1 METQDITTT
10 ELSAPTETTEVQPT
24 QNVKN
29 FWERL
34 DDVFIQNNE
43 LRKMMQDL
51 VENFPEFEKARGPDS
66 SFIFQPDRISLC
78 SNDDIQ
84 PSTALTIA
92 NPNYPTSTTVG
103 HTPSEKFSAF
113 RIRLSRPLRNV
124 KSIQLLSAV
133 IPNAIQNIPD
143 DQVFFFWYRLRQVGD
158 GVTVNASTA
167 NKGAWPTVGGNNAG
181 DIVSYL
187 GNTYAAIRPS
197 VGIPPTGNVNS
208 ELFWTPCTLPADTT
222 RPNYYDI
229 SQYTIQYLL
238 FTPTYSWPADFLQAG
253 NQLLYN
259 RTFTDYADLVLNLNY
274 IMLQPNNN
282 NSSQNDISFQYDD
295 VLNKIVMI
303 PNPANI
309 AAGYYYLPCGYEDP
323 NITKFMTNPNS
334 GIRFNNTSLQATAF
348 EFNPGYTLNLRLGF
362 TWNGVYIDPYTLTD
376 PWNNITLQQSLYWY
390 LRKKDPGFFAQN
402 IPNPNPPPPFL
413 PSIPD
418 WSQSTIT
425 FNNYPDLVNTSCV
438 RIYCDFVFGSTQD
451 SLGSNTP
458 QGSPTIQGLLSIIPV
473 NTTNLGV
480 GYYQNNFN
488 NPLKKIP
495 QNITEIGISMFN
507 DQGKP
512 YYLPNSATV
521 ILELAI
527 EYN

>member
-10 ELSAPTETTEVQPT
+10 ELPATVETAEVQPT

-51 VENFPEFEKARGPDS
+51 TENFPEFEKARGPDS

-84 PSTALTIA
+84 PSTAQSLSA
-92 NPNYPTSTTVG
+92 PGFPTSTTAG
-103 HTPSEKFSAF
+103 HTPSEKFSQF

-143 DQVFFFWYRLRQVGD
+143 DQVFFFWYRLRQIGD
-158 GVTVNASTA
+158 GVTINASTA
-167 NKGAWPTVGGNNAG
+167 NKGAWSGVTPYGAG
-181 DIVSYL
+181 DIITYL
-187 GNTYAAIRPS
+187 GNTFVAIVSNTNQQPAGANL
-197 VGIPPTGNVNS
+197 GIY
-208 ELFWTPCTLPADTT
+208 WTACTLPADTT

-229 SQYTIQYLL
+229 NQYNIKYLL
-238 FTPTYSWPADFLQAG
+238 FTPTYSWPQDFLAAG

-259 RTFTDYADLVLNLNY
+259 RTFTDYDDLVLNLNY
-274 IMLQPNNN
+274 IMLQNQLNNN
-282 NSSQNDISFQYDD
+282 AQNDISFQYDN
-295 VLNKIVMI
+295 VLNKIIMV

-323 NITKFMTNPNS
+323 NITRFMSNPANLIYVN
-334 GIRFNNTSLQATAF
+334 GGATSATSF

-362 TWNGVYIDPYTLTD
+362 TWNGVYLDPYGMTN
-376 PWNNITLQQSLYWY
+376 PWTNLTLQQSLYWY
-390 LRKKDPGFFAQN
+390 LRQKDPGFYPI
-402 IPNPNPPPPFL
+402 IPPPPLPPFL
-413 PSIPD
+413 PQ
-418 WSQSTIT
+418 WGQSTIT

-507 DQGKP
+507 DQGKA
-512 YYLPNSATV
+512 YFLPNSATV